1 MKKKYYQD
9 KWYLKNITHKK
20 NKGKLNKQHYDFIYY
35 YCLTNN
41 AYRSAVNAG
50 YSESYAHRKGKELL
64 ENKKI
69 MELIIEQKNEMIKQN
84 GIIPQDIVRKYID
97 IAFAD
102 IGNYIEIENGMIDIK
117 DSKNLDYSL
126 IKKIS
131 RDKQGTTIELENK
144 QNALKWLAEY
154 FKIDP
159 EFNLKAK
166 RVEEGEKNINFNH
179 NTSEEELD
187 IEKWMETLENKVL
200 ENKTAKELKE
210 MFDNK

>member
-9 KWYLKNITHKK
+9 KWYLKNGTHKK

-41 AYRSAVNAG
+41 PFKSAVNAG

-64 ENKKI
+64 EDKKI

-84 GIIPQDIVRKYID
+84 GIVPQDIVRKYID

-131 RDKQGTTIELENK
+131 RDKQGTTIELEDK
-144 QNALKWLAEY
+144 QKALQWLAEY
-154 FKIDP
+154 YLVDSKH
-159 EFNLKAK
+159 NLNIRKADQEDK
-166 RVEEGEKNINFNH
+166 
-179 NTSEEELD
+179 L
-187 IEKWMETLENKVL
+187 
-200 ENKTAKELKE
+200 KELERLVNEIVESK
-210 MFDNK
+210 KV